1 MPTMLHELA
10 ATAIL
15 RRDGTFRPVRA
26 HEISSR
32 LRPCNL
38 VGTDLNLLF
47 YASSEGR
54 FLANSIIVQNLKRSQ
69 ASDSTVCRR
78 GGQLPNPGSAALAF

>member
-38 VGTDLNLLF
+38 VGTDPQSSVILWALTLNPPQ
-47 YASSEGR
+47 SSFCGHCP
-54 FLANSIIVQNLKRSQ
+54 SILI
-69 ASDSTVCRR
+69 
-78 GGQLPNPGSAALAF
+78 F